1 MGLAWAECKLT
12 RRAVQAVLGVSL
24 SASIAG
30 CTLFSTEPKPGPDK
44 QAVGTMAGAA
54 VGAGSG
60 AAIGANI
67 GRSTGPGAW
76 VGAGFGALFGMLSGL
91 GIDLLEEDQLRR
103 FDETERAK
111 EQLWA
116 QEMLAEHYA
125 RRLELHPN
133 RDIFPADWF
142 FDADSSQLKPEAVI
156 LSRELGELTRQ
167 RMPWSR
173 IVVAVYVT
181 SQDPESA
188 YAQYVTKQR
197 AQEIVNEH
205 RPQRQLPPRPPAHAH
220 VRVLDYPLAAVL
232 HVLHEGMV
240 ANAQPADV
248 VHLL

>member
-197 AQEIVNEH
+197 AQEIATQFVKAGIE
-205 RPQRQLPPRPPAHAH
+205 PR
-220 VRVLDYPLAAVL
+220 RVLAQGVTVSEPILVDPNDSPGRYRQAVEIIPL
-232 HVLHEGMV
+232 
-240 ANAQPADV
+240 DR
-248 VHLL
+248 